1 MSHEPLRDETAQ
13 MDSPVGLSAIIVDD
27 QRGLA
32 ELLAERLAMDGIR
45 ATVATSA
52 GEALKACSSQP
63 FDVAFVDLRLPDMS
77 GIATA
82 AELKKLSSAMRVVLM
97 TGFAISPDDAETRW
111 PQLDGVLPKPWRQGE
126 LESLLRALG
135 RRES

>member
-1 MSHEPLRDETAQ
+1 MSQEPLRDETAK
-13 MDSPVGLSAIIVDD
+13 MSLPPSLSAIVVDD

-52 GEALKACSSQP
+52 GEALRVCSSQH

-82 AELKKLSSAMRVVLM
+82 AELKKLSGATKVILM
-97 TGFAISPDDAETRW
+97 TGFATSLEDAEAGW
-111 PQLDGVLPKPWRQGE
+111 PQVDGVLPKPWRPGE
-126 LESLLRALG
+126 LESLLRVVG